1 MFAHIDCHYFVYYQ
15 LFAGAL
21 LAIVRNIS
29 FKTRDT
35 RYNLSA
41 IRLCGVII
49 YTTEIIAMSSL
60 QQSPPSNTT
69 VDMTKSK
76 MYYIDIYFHTCGS
89 CGFHLLLLLLL
100 LFSGS

>member
-49 YTTEIIAMSSL
+49 YTTENIAMSSL
-60 QQSPPSNTT
+60 QQSPPSNLTPRY
-69 VDMTKSK
+69 VKVKDVLYKYVVKHKSAKILMTSVVK
-76 MYYIDIYFHTCGS
+76 
-89 CGFHLLLLLLL
+89 
-100 LFSGS
+100 